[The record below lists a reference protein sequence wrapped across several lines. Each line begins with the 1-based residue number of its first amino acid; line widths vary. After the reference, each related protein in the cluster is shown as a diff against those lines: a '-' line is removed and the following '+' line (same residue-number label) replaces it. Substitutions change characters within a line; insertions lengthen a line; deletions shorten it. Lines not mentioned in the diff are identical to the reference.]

1 MDRQKENMVLKGMS
15 SVHSGLGILLGVG
28 RISANTHEQILAL
41 LNDDEKES
49 NASAGTTEN
58 DVARPK
64 SLERADLRSKPYYMP
79 RHLRPDPA
87 ISLTDLQQGMSNM
100 TVHDRPSFKSL
111 KKSSDTWPNQS
122 DGTSQPTN
130 GDNTRPD
137 SRRSNIVCPW
147 FLTPG
152 YRCRE
157 QEKGQCAWVHED
169 VSDGIKD
176 PLICS
181 FWAEDRCV
189 KSDDQCRF
197 AHYWAQHRQ
206 IAPVPGTKF
215 KKGPK
220 KASSVD
226 EAW

>member
-28 RISANTHEQILAL
+28 RISASTHDQILAL
-41 LNDDEKES
+41 LNDDENES
-49 NASAGTTEN
+49 NASAGTKN

-64 SLERADLRSKPYYMP
+64 NLERADLRPKPYKP

-100 TVHDRPSFKSL
+100 TVNDRSYTTL

-130 GDNTRPD
+130 GDTWPD

-157 QEKGQCAWVHED
+157 QEKGQCAWAHED
-169 VSDGIKD
+169 VPDGTKD

-206 IAPVPGTKF
+206 IAPVPGTKS

-220 KASSVD
+220 KTSSVD
-226 EAW
+226 VAW